1 MKTTTNPIVP
11 EVAANNPSLQQELD
25 LSQQIREALESSAEV
40 VEAVKKLKESK
51 AEMQRITEDLEKFRE
66 NKTAL
71 ETEIE
76 DLKSNLGSS
85 DSFADLNKL
94 EECELKLKVI
104 NTGIPLLD
112 KKVNPNITPN
122 LHLKIKRN
130 KEDLRGRVE
139 IVLRKIKDERQEEID
154 AMVGALFQT
163 FSMYSTAMDRART
176 ELQVIPADL
185 HSSVRLE
192 YILPKVKGE
201 VADLMSPLERLAP
214 GFLAARALIN
224 KEGTP
229 DGSPGVVTV
238 RPAQT
243 VVTRQ
248 LEPSDLKNIINR

>member
-1 MKTTTNPIVP
+1 MQETTNPIVP
-11 EVAANNPSLQQELD
+11 EVAANNPYLQQELD
-25 LSQQIREALESSAEV
+25 LSQQIREALENSAEV

-51 AEMQRITEDLEKFRE
+51 AEMQRTTEDLEKFRE

-76 DLKSNLGSS
+76 DLKSNFGSS
-85 DSFADLNKL
+85 DSFADLKKL
-94 EECELKLKVI
+94 EECELKLKV
-104 NTGIPLLD
+104 TSTAIPLLD

-130 KEDLRGRVE
+130 KEELRHMVERVLE
-139 IVLRKIKDERQEEID
+139 KIKDERQEEID

-163 FSMYSTAMDRART
+163 FSMYSTAMDHAKT
-176 ELQVIPADL
+176 EQQVIPADL
-185 HSSVRLE
+185 RDIVRLK

-201 VADLMSPLERLAP
+201 VADLMDPLEKLAP
-214 GFLAARALIN
+214 GFLAARALTN
-224 KEGTP
+224 KEFTP
-229 DGSPGVVTV
+229 NGSPGVVTV

-248 LEPSDLKNIINR
+248 LDPSDLKNIINR